1 MQVGASLMDANVS
14 PKSFPVPSSLHVV
27 KGTERAKAA
36 YPYYMQFTK
45 EDDARF
51 WFYNSMHFPEPMS
64 AFDVTT
70 AEAAYCALGAA
81 NTRVHSLP
89 TTLGIDYRII
99 NGRIYMGGNAV
110 SKLAEITRPSEQ
122 FEKRALAFSPT
133 WSVRRAIS

>member
-1 MQVGASLMDANVS
+1 MDKKVNT
-14 PKSFPVPSSLHVV
+14 KGFPAPSSLQIV
-27 KGTERAKAA
+27 KGTERAQEA

-89 TTLGIDYRII
+89 TT
-99 NGRIYMGGNAV
+99 
-110 SKLAEITRPSEQ
+110 
-122 FEKRALAFSPT
+122 
-133 WSVRRAIS
+133 